1 MANVLHSAGPEESDW
16 PFLALVCVDRIRSV
30 HEAELELV
38 GAPSSV
44 GDARQFVAGV
54 LDAGGVFDGSW
65 VAAQVVSELATNAVL
80 HAGTPFVVRV
90 GYDDARIRISVTD
103 LRPLARATMRRF
115 STEAT
120 TGRGLRMVANL
131 SESWGVERSRGA
143 KTVWCELHRNA
154 ATGDDSGFDHD
165 DDLALLF
172 LEEADSR
179 TSGSAV
185 DDAVPGDRPR
195 ARSRRRAVA

>member
-1 MANVLHSAGPEESDW
+1 MANAHRSAGFREPDW
-16 PFLALVCVDRIRSV
+16 PFLALVSVYRIRRV
-30 HEAELELV
+30 YAAELELV

-54 LDAGGVFDGSW
+54 LDAGGVFDDSW
-65 VAAQVVSELATNAVL
+65 VAAQVVSELATNAVV

-90 GYDDARIRISVTD
+90 AFDDVRIRISVTD

-143 KTVWCELHRNA
+143 KTVWSELRRR
-154 ATGDDSGFDHD
+154 ATDRGDPGFEPE

-179 TSGSAV
+179 TVGNAV
-185 DDAVPGDRPR
+185 DDSVPGDQAQ
-195 ARSRRRAVA
+195 ARLRRRAIA